1 MKTFKINFE
10 FTFKKTLESNETGPT
25 DRELI
30 TYMKGKSTLSDC
42 IRYKDYIED
51 LFEEWLGD
59 IKYSK
64 GVVSFKVEE
73 GEFCSVQEI
82 IDFLNFVSPYG
93 HEPGDEVLYPSKN
106 GKEVLGK
113 ICIKNINIKV

>member
-1 MKTFKINFE
+1 M
-10 FTFKKTLESNETGPT
+10 
-25 DRELI
+25 
-30 TYMKGKSTLSDC
+30 
-42 IRYKDYIED
+42 YKDYIED

-82 IDFLNFVSPYG
+82 IDFQQLIRRIPVTDYVIEYAVKLVSNSHQIYCFHLAVGTSPYFI
-93 HEPGDEVLYPSKN
+93 S
-106 GKEVLGK
+106 
-113 ICIKNINIKV
+113 